1 MIKIIGRR
9 NCREKGVRYVLE
21 QALNHPA
28 KISKGE
34 NR

>member
-1 MIKIIGRR
+1 MIKIIGRKT
-9 NCREKGVRYVLE
+9 CKEKGVRYMLE
-21 QALNHPA
+21 QTLNHPA